1 VNWLTSF
8 SAPSAALAVLSAMIT
23 PAVLI
28 SACGTLVLSTS
39 TRLARVIDRVRQ
51 LAQRL
56 EDLDDH
62 KETVRSYQDR
72 RAALRQQMATLA
84 RRGRLLQ
91 FSLTLFYLGVAIFV
105 STSVAIG
112 VVAAGWTSAV
122 WLPVALA
129 LVGALMLLG
138 GSLTLIGES
147 RIALMT
153 TLRELGA
160 EQTRAS

>member
-1 VNWLTSF
+1 MDWLGSF

-51 LAQRL
+51 MADRL
-56 EDLDDH
+56 DDLDALKDTAANY
-62 KETVRSYQDR
+62 EER
-72 RAALRQQMATLA
+72 RASIRRQMMTLA
-84 RRGRLLQ
+84 RRGRFLQ
-91 FSLTLFYLGVAIFV
+91 FSLALLYLGVATFV

-112 VVAAGWTSAV
+112 IVAAGWTGAV

-129 LVGALMLLG
+129 LTGAMMLLAA
-138 GSLTLIGES
+138 SLVLIAES
-147 RIALMT
+147 RIALSM
-153 TLRELGA
+153 TLRELTGL
-160 EQTRAS
+160 RDLK

>member
-1 VNWLTSF
+1 MDWLTSLN
-8 SAPSAALAVLSAMIT
+8 APSSALAVLTAMIT

-51 LAQRL
+51 MSERADDL
-56 EDLDDH
+56 EERKGALPDYD
-62 KETVRSYQDR
+62 SR
-72 RAALRQQMATLA
+72 RATLLRQMRTLA

-105 STSVAIG
+105 ATSVAIG
-112 VVAAGWTSAV
+112 LVAAGWTRV
-122 WLPVALA
+122 DWIPVVLA
-129 LVGALMLLG
+129 LTGALMLLA
-138 GSLTLIGES
+138 GSLVLIAES

-153 TLRELGA
+153 TLRELA
-160 EQTRAS
+160 VEERK

>member
-1 VNWLTSF
+1 MDWLTTF
-8 SAPSAALAVLSAMIT
+8 NAPTSALAVLTAMIT

-51 LAQRL
+51 MSERAD
-56 EDLDDH
+56 DLDERKATLPDY
-62 KETVRSYQDR
+62 ENRRS
-72 RAALRQQMATLA
+72 ALLRQMRTLA

-105 STSVAIG
+105 ATSVAIG
-112 VVAAGWTSAV
+112 LVAAGWTRV
-122 WLPVALA
+122 DWIPVVLA
-129 LVGALMLLG
+129 LTGALMLLA
-138 GSLTLIGES
+138 GSLVLIAES

-153 TLRELGA
+153 TLRELVA
-160 EQTRAS
+160 VEERR